1 MSQLRDKE
9 NGCEWDKEQTFETIA
24 PYTIEEAYEVADA
37 IERSNKEDLKEELG
51 DLLLQVVFLSQIAK
65 EEKSFEFNDVVQII
79 TDKLIRR
86 HPFVFSKKKSHSSG
100 EQIDKWEEIKAQER
114 KEKKQNG
121 VLDGIAQNL
130 PALYRSQKIQKRASK
145 VGFDWPDVI
154 GVFEKIKEETNELE
168 EAIGT
173 KDKELIEEEI
183 GDLLMIITNLAQKLD
198 VNSEQA
204 LKKSNDKF
212 IRRFNYLE
220 KQLNK
225 RNEKFSEASFEELD
239 ALWGQSK
246 KLS

>member
-65 EEKSFEFNDVVQII
+65 EEKSFEFNDVVQVI

-86 HPFVFSKKKSHSSG
+86 HPYVFSKKKSHSSD
-100 EQIDKWEEIKAQER
+100 EQIDKWEEIKVQER

-130 PALYRSQKIQKRASK
+130 PALNRSQKIQKRASK
-145 VGFDWPDVI
+145 VGFDWPDLI

-168 EAIGT
+168 EAIDT
-173 KDKELIEEEI
+173 KD
-183 GDLLMIITNLAQKLD
+183 
-198 VNSEQA
+198 
-204 LKKSNDKF
+204 
-212 IRRFNYLE
+212 
-220 KQLNK
+220 
-225 RNEKFSEASFEELD
+225 
-239 ALWGQSK
+239 
-246 KLS
+246 